1 MNFKEKI
8 VKKASRHNYRSESC
22 QHLYLVVELDKYKL
36 STAEQSNPLSSA
48 VWNIH
53 CRK

>member
-1 MNFKEKI
+1 MTK
-8 VKKASRHNYRSESC
+8 SESC
-22 QHLYLVVELDKYKL
+22 PRLYLEVELGKYKL
-36 STAEQSNPLSSA
+36 STAEQSNPLSNA